1 MTGKRAARGRG
12 DKGAGFGEG
21 GILAAAIDAGS
32 ARTRCVVG
40 WLNGAGLRLA
50 GFGEAPA
57 AGWARG
63 RIADAAAVADSVRG
77 AVAAAENRAGV
88 AVESAVVGV
97 GGPTIQGVVSQ
108 GVYPLGRPREVQRQ
122 DIHRAVEDASQLNL
136 PADRMLLYASA
147 QEFVLDGRA
156 EYHNPVGAV
165 GSRLESYAHVIT
177 TSVYEHNALVA
188 AVNQAGVEVEET
200 VFEALAAAYAAVL
213 PADRSE
219 GIAVLD
225 VGLHSTELVV
235 YLGDILAHAA
245 TLPVSGD
252 HFTRDVAH
260 GLRVTY
266 EDASRL
272 KEEYGCAVAGL
283 TADNSLIEI
292 PPAPGR
298 PPREASRRELNLILE
313 ARAEELFLF
322 VQREL
327 VQAGLERSL
336 LNGLVLTGGGAAL
349 MGMCDVA
356 ERVLRCRARNGLP
369 VGIADWP
376 EELNHPAWTTTAGLM
391 MYSARLRYRA
401 ARRRPGGLLGH
412 ILQRKE

>member
-1 MTGKRAARGRG
+1 MAGTPAARVAGGRG
-12 DKGAGFGEG
+12 ARFGEG
-21 GILAAAIDAGS
+21 AILAAGIDAGS

-40 WLNGAGLRLA
+40 WLDGARLSLA
-50 GFGEAPA
+50 GYGEAPA

-63 RIADAAAVADSVRG
+63 RIADAAALADSVRA
-77 AVAAAENRAGV
+77 AVAAAERMAGV

-97 GGPTIQGVVSQ
+97 GGPAIQSVVSQ
-108 GVYPLGRPREVQRQ
+108 GLYPLGRPREVQRE
-122 DIHRAVEDASQLNL
+122 DIRRAVEDASQLNL
-136 PADRMLLYASA
+136 PADRMVLYASA

-177 TSVYEHNALVA
+177 TSVYEHKALVA

-200 VFEALAAAYAAVL
+200 VYEALAAAYAAVL
-213 PADRSE
+213 PADRTE
-219 GIAVLD
+219 GIAVTD

-266 EDASRL
+266 EDAGRL

-292 PPAPGR
+292 PPAQGR

-349 MGMCDVA
+349 LGMCDVA
-356 ERVLRCRARNGLP
+356 ERVLGCRARNGLA

-376 EELNHPAWTTTAGLM
+376 DELNHPAWTTAAGLM
-391 MYSARLRYRA
+391 MYSARLKYRA
-401 ARRRPGGLLGH
+401 ARKPPGGWLGR
-412 ILQRKE
+412 ILHRKE